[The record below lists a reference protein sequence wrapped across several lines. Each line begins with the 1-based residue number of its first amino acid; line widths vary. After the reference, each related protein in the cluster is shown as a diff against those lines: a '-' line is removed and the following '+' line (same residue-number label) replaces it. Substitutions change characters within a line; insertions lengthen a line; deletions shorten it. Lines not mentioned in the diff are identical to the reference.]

1 MADWKLKQNMLKAMC
16 LLLALCGVLTLHII
30 YISVFKADE
39 LAENPLNQRTSA
51 MQKEV
56 LRGRIMTADG
66 KVLAENLPEGGR
78 NYPWG
83 EAAASVTGY
92 NGENIGGAGLEAHRN
107 MELMGMSRDFSRLGP
122 VAQLLQAD
130 KGNDLVTTIDSR
142 AQEAAYEALSGSRGA
157 AVVLDAQTGA
167 ILAMVSTPAYDPNFV
182 ESDWQHLRDRE
193 DSPLLNRA
201 VQGLYPPGSTIK
213 PLVAA
218 AALGENVTDEKEV
231 FDCSGRLE
239 LADGS
244 SIGEYQGEVHGQID
258 LKEALAESCNVTFG
272 ALGLRLGGRKL
283 GKYFENF
290 GFQQEIGG
298 EILMAGSH
306 LPEFDSLGQGDLA
319 QTAIGQ
325 SSLLVTPMHM
335 ALMASAFAN
344 DGNIMKPYLVQ
355 KVVSSKGIVMENTRP
370 EKWCSALEP
379 SLAAIID
386 NYMEQVVQ
394 GGTGTA
400 AAVRGIRVTGKTGTA
415 ENASGEDHAW
425 FIGSAQ
431 LPSRKIAFAIIVE
444 NGGSGGRAA
453 APIARQIV
461 ESMSE

>member
-130 KGNDLVTTIDSR
+130 KGNDLETTIDSH
-142 AQEAAYEALSGSRGA
+142 AQEAAYEALSGTRGA
-157 AVVLDAQTGA
+157 AVVLDVKTGA

-201 VQGLYPPGSTIK
+201 VQGLYPPGSTVK

-218 AALGENVTDEKEV
+218 AALGEKVTDEKEV
-231 FDCSGRLE
+231 FNCSGRLE
-239 LADGS
+239 LSGGS
-244 SIGEYQGEVHGQID
+244 YIGEYQGEVHGQVD

-386 NYMEQVVQ
+386 NYMAQVVQ
-394 GGTGTA
+394 RGTGTA
-400 AAVRGIRVTGKTGTA
+400 AAVRGIKVTGKTGTA

-453 APIARQIV
+453 APIARQII
-461 ESMSE
+461 ESMN

>member
-39 LAENPLNQRTSA
+39 LAENPLNQRTAA

-56 LRGRIMTADG
+56 LRGRIITADG

-78 NYPWG
+78 RYPWG

-130 KGNDLVTTIDSR
+130 KGNDLETTIDSH
-142 AQEAAYEALSGSRGA
+142 AQEAAYEALSGTRGA
-157 AVVLDAQTGA
+157 AVVLDVKTGA

-218 AALGENVTDEKEV
+218 AALGEKVTDEKEV
-231 FDCSGRLE
+231 FNCRGRLE
-239 LADGS
+239 LSGGS
-244 SIGEYQGEVHGQID
+244 YIGEYQGEVHGQVD

-386 NYMEQVVQ
+386 NYMAQVVQ
-394 GGTGTA
+394 RGTGTA
-400 AAVRGIRVTGKTGTA
+400 AAVRGIKVTGKTGTA

-431 LPSRKIAFAIIVE
+431 LPNRKIAFAIIVE
-444 NGGSGGRAA
+444 NGGSGGLVA

-461 ESMSE
+461 ESMIE

>member
-130 KGNDLVTTIDSR
+130 KGNDLETTIDSH
-142 AQEAAYEALSGSRGA
+142 AQEAAYGALSGTRGA
-157 AVVLDAQTGA
+157 AVVLNVKTGA

-201 VQGLYPPGSTIK
+201 VQGLYPPGSTVK

-218 AALGENVTDEKEV
+218 AALGEKVTDEKEV
-231 FDCSGRLE
+231 FNCSGRLE
-239 LADGS
+239 LSDGS
-244 SIGEYQGEVHGQID
+244 YIGEYQGEVHGQVD

-386 NYMEQVVQ
+386 NYMAQVVQ
-394 GGTGTA
+394 RGTGTA
-400 AAVRGIRVTGKTGTA
+400 AAVKGIKVTGKTGTA

-431 LPSRKIAFAIIVE
+431 LPNRKIAFAIIVE

>member
-1 MADWKLKQNMLKAMC
+1 MADWKLKRNMLKAMC
-16 LLLALCGVLTLHII
+16 LLLALCGVLALHIV

-39 LAENPLNQRTSA
+39 LAEKPLNQRTAA

-56 LRGRIMTADG
+56 LRGRIITADG

-78 NYPWG
+78 RYPWG

-283 GKYFENF
+283 GKYFEDL

-298 EILMAGSH
+298 EILMEGSH
-306 LPEFDSLGQGDLA
+306 LPKFDSLGQGDLA

-355 KVVSSKGIVMENTRP
+355 KVVSSKGIAMENTRP
-370 EKWCSALEP
+370 EKWRSALEP
-379 SLAAIID
+379 FLAAIID

-453 APIARQIV
+453 APIARQII
-461 ESMSE
+461 ESMN

>member
-130 KGNDLVTTIDSR
+130 KGNDLETTIDSH
-142 AQEAAYEALSGSRGA
+142 AQEAAYEALSGTRGA
-157 AVVLDAQTGA
+157 AVVLDVKTGA

-201 VQGLYPPGSTIK
+201 VQGLYPPGSTVK

-218 AALGENVTDEKEV
+218 AALGEKVTDEKEV
-231 FDCSGRLE
+231 FNCSGRLE
-239 LADGS
+239 LSGGS
-244 SIGEYQGEVHGQID
+244 YIGEYQGEVHGQVD

-386 NYMEQVVQ
+386 NYMAQVVQ
-394 GGTGTA
+394 RGTGTA
-400 AAVRGIRVTGKTGTA
+400 AAVRGIKVTGKTGTA

-431 LPSRKIAFAIIVE
+431 LPNRKIAFAIIVE

-461 ESMSE
+461 ESMIE

>member
-130 KGNDLVTTIDSR
+130 KGNDLETTIDSH
-142 AQEAAYEALSGSRGA
+142 AQEAAYEALSGTRGA
-157 AVVLDAQTGA
+157 AVVLDVKTGA

-201 VQGLYPPGSTIK
+201 VQGLYPPGSTVK

-218 AALGENVTDEKEV
+218 AALGEKVTDEKEV
-231 FDCSGRLE
+231 FNCSGRLE
-239 LADGS
+239 LSDGS
-244 SIGEYQGEVHGQID
+244 YIGEYQGEVHGQVD

-386 NYMEQVVQ
+386 NYMAQVVQ
-394 GGTGTA
+394 RGTGTA
-400 AAVRGIRVTGKTGTA
+400 AAVKGIKVTGKTGTA

-431 LPSRKIAFAIIVE
+431 LPNRKIAFAIIVE